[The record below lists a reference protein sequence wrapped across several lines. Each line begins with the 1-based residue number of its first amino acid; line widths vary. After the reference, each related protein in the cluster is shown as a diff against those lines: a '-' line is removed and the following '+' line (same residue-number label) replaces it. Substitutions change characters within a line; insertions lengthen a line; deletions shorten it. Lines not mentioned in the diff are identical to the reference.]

1 LASALSSATGDRQA
15 SAVEGLVI
23 TAALPVFVV
32 ARDSGEVM
40 KFDSVYDMQ
49 HRLERIDIENSE
61 YVARESHGRPLRLSV
76 QKPVWLKI
84 GLASA
89 QSADKDLRS
98 ALLRWAHGLGLDT
111 SRLSDLSLSA
121 LFDQI
126 ASRARTWRVQ
136 TVASSWQPATRS
148 PLGRTPRG

>member
-1 LASALSSATGDRQA
+1 M
-15 SAVEGLVI
+15 EGLVI

-61 YVARESHGRPLRLSV
+61 YVAWDSHGRPLRLSV

-84 GLASA
+84 GL
-89 QSADKDLRS
+89 
-98 ALLRWAHGLGLDT
+98 
-111 SRLSDLSLSA
+111 RLSS
-121 LFDQI
+121 I
-126 ASRARTWRVQ
+126 SRQGLAERAVEMGPWTGSRYK
-136 TVASSWQPATRS
+136 
-148 PLGRTPRG
+148 